1 MWIICGLLSVIFCA
15 AGWFMEL
22 KKKKSMAFR
31 AFACSLTFVSLTLL
45 FEYRMVLDW
54 VTEEDWSAMLDVVPA
69 MSSALTGYVIVMIPA
84 NLLPMFLAGRK
95 KE

>member
-1 MWIICGLLSVIFCA
+1 MWIICGFLSVIFCA

-31 AFACSLTFVSLTLL
+31 GFACSLTFVSLTLL

-54 VTEEDWSAMLDVVPA
+54 VTEEDWSAMLDVVPT
-69 MSSALTGYVIVMIPA
+69 MSSALTGYVILMIPV

>member
-1 MWIICGLLSVIFCA
+1 
-15 AGWFMEL
+15 
-22 KKKKSMAFR
+22 MAFR
-31 AFACSLTFVSLTLL
+31 AFACSLTFVSLTFL

-54 VTEEDWSAMLDVVPA
+54 VTEEDWSAMLDVVPT
-69 MSSALTGYVIVMIPA
+69 MSSALTGYVILMIPV

>member
-1 MWIICGLLSVIFCA
+1 
-15 AGWFMEL
+15 MEL

-54 VTEEDWSAMLDVVPA
+54 VTEEDWSAMLDVVPT
-69 MSSALTGYVIVMIPA
+69 MSSALTGYMILMIPV
-84 NLLPMFLAGRK
+84 NLLPMFPAGRK

>member
-1 MWIICGLLSVIFCA
+1 MWIICGFLSVIFCA

-22 KKKKSMAFR
+22 KRKKSMAFR

-54 VTEEDWSAMLDVVPA
+54 VTEEDWSTMLDVVPT
-69 MSSALTGYVIVMIPA
+69 MSSALTGYVILMIPV

>member
-1 MWIICGLLSVIFCA
+1 MDYLRILKRDLLCRRLVYGI
-15 AGWFMEL
+15 
-22 KKKKSMAFR
+22 KKEEIDIR
-31 AFACSLTFVSLTLL
+31 IVAFACSLTFVSLTLL

-54 VTEEDWSAMLDVVPA
+54 VTEEDWSAMLDVVPT
-69 MSSALTGYVIVMIPA
+69 MSSALTGYVILMIPV

>member
-1 MWIICGLLSVIFCA
+1 
-15 AGWFMEL
+15 MEL
-22 KKKKSMAFR
+22 KRKKSMAFR

-54 VTEEDWSAMLDVVPA
+54 VTEEDWSAMLDVVPT
-69 MSSALTGYVIVMIPA
+69 MSSALTGYVILMIPV